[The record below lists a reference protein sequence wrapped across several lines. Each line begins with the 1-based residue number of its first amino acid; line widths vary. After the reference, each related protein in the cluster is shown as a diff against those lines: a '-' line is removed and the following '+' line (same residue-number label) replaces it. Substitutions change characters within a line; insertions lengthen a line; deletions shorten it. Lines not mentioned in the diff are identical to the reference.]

1 MSACSKSFLAGT
13 LNRLQVLYS
22 SWMGRNPVL
31 WKRKK
36 CLKSAY
42 VRNCHIQPKHSLV
55 RNFSRTANF
64 VPWVPEV
71 FSHMHRGAS
80 KAENTS
86 GKVGH
91 FLRPD
96 WNWKPRMKSL
106 WHPGYQL
113 GDWIFKIP
121 KTPQAI
127 KHSRLVFTYNKVISI
142 PFSDIL
148 TLVFLKISFF
158 TIFVGNI
165 SKWEKKAIINVRH
178 CVFVLQVLE
187 FDWVPSEEK

>member
-36 CLKSAY
+36 CLKSGY

-64 VPWVPEV
+64 VPLVPEV
-71 FSHMHRGAS
+71 FPHVHRGAS
-80 KAENTS
+80 KAENMS

-127 KHSRLVFTYNKVISI
+127 KQYHDKVLLKRFYRGISLSNL
-142 PFSDIL
+142 PQS
-148 TLVFLKISFF
+148 LKGIAVNSS
-158 TIFVGNI
+158 G
-165 SKWEKKAIINVRH
+165 
-178 CVFVLQVLE
+178 
-187 FDWVPSEEK
+187 